1 MASLRDIKRKISS
14 IDSTQTIT
22 RTVKMVSASKLRK
35 AQTELDRTKAYATKM
50 EDLVRRVVRKLPSE
64 SHPLLTPREE
74 INRVLIVSIASD
86 RGLAGAFNTNIC
98 LAAENFIHQNSD
110 KYERIAVYI
119 VGKKAKD
126 YLSRRKVDIV
136 KDWADLKKVDQAI
149 VDEIA
154 SDLIGLYMDG
164 SFDKIYLSY
173 THFQSAVKQIIMF
186 DEFVPLSIEEEE
198 GETDETDS
206 GDYLYE
212 PTIDKIVETIIPKYI
227 STKIYY
233 ALVESQTSE
242 HAARMAAMENATS
255 NCGEMVRYLTLVYN
269 KRRQESITN
278 EMMDIVGGAEA
289 LRGT

>member
-110 KYERIAVYI
+110 KYERIGVYI

-198 GETDETDS
+198 GEADEADS

>member
-74 INRVLIVSIASD
+74 INKVLIVSIASD

-98 LAAENFIHQNSD
+98 LAAENFIHQNSG
-110 KYERIAVYI
+110 KYERMAVYI

-136 KDWADLKKVDQAI
+136 KDWADVKKVDQAI

-154 SDLIGLYMDG
+154 NDLIGLYMDG

-186 DEFVPLSIEEEE
+186 DEFVPLSIDEEE
-198 GETDETDS
+198 GETDEADS